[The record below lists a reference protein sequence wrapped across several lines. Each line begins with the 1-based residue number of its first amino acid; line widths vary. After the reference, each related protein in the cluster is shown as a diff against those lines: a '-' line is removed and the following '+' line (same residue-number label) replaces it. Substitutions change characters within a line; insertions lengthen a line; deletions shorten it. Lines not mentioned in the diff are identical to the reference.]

1 MEDDEIRTRHLNEL
15 GYRLIRFTNDEIL
28 QNIDNCIER
37 IKKHL
42 TIESEI

>member
-1 MEDDEIRTRHLNEL
+1 MMKLEL
-15 GYRLIRFTNDEIL
+15 VILTNYRLIRFTNDEIL